1 MSTNSSYPEDQFNLM
16 ENWGLSDYDAKHK
29 FVLSFTYQLPFNFLV
44 SAIGHIR
51 SGFPFSALDERD
63 NNTDIYESDRALFQD
78 EQGNWVHADR
88 NTYRQPYNRRL
99 DLRFSWTANF
109 GRDLS
114 LELILDLFN
123 VTNEAN
129 FYSSGSRQVLVESDG
144 SFNDRFGQ
152 LNRAGEPRNFQLG
165 AKFRF

>member
-1 MSTNSSYPEDQFNLM
+1 M
-16 ENWGLSDYDAKHK
+16 
-29 FVLSFTYQLPFNFLV
+29 
-44 SAIGHIR
+44 
-51 SGFPFSALDERD
+51 DERD
-63 NNTDIYESDRALFQD
+63 NNTDTYESDRALYQD

-114 LELILDLFN
+114 LELILDMFN
-123 VTNEAN
+123 VTNQGN
-129 FYSSGSRQVLVESDG
+129 LYSSGSRQVLVESDG

-152 LNRAGEPRNFQLG
+152 LNRAGEPRNFQFG
-165 AKFRF
+165 ARFRF